1 MLGLTRVY
9 TKVLAENLTKQA
21 GVPKLLIFAT
31 NNKLQ
36 FMITKYQHLYV
47 LWFLRS
53 GIEESVN
60 TFTVEAYLKGLDSW
74 NVWYSVNTLTKESLL
89 NRLGKNIHS
98 FACSV
103 SRYRMYFISFLNVLS
118 RNR

>member
-47 LWFLRS
+47 L
-53 GIEESVN
+53 
-60 TFTVEAYLKGLDSW
+60 
-74 NVWYSVNTLTKESLL
+74 
-89 NRLGKNIHS
+89 
-98 FACSV
+98 
-103 SRYRMYFISFLNVLS
+103 
-118 RNR
+118 